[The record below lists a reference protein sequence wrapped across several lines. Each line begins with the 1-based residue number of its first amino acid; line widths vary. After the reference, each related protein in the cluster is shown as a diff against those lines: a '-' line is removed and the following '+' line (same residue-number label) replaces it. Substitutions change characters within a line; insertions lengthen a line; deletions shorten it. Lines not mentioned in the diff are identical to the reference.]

1 MRPRMS
7 KRRAVSPVIATVILI
22 AITLIAAVAIAGFV
36 FGLFSGFTSTP
47 QVTVVQAVLRA
58 ADFSSGRSLDA
69 TCATAPS
76 GSYLL
81 LRNSGTSN
89 VSVIAVTL
97 GGVTADADPA
107 TCTVPAG
114 GQLYIQLSGSLNPPP
129 TPGSQFSGIVS
140 LSNGAQVPFSGTF
153 R

>member
-47 QVTVVQAVLRA
+47 QVTVVQAELRA
-58 ADFSSGRSLDA
+58 TGFRPGQGPL
-69 TCATAPS
+69 TARCYPS
-76 GSYLL
+76 RPDGSYLL

-89 VSVIAVTL
+89 VAAMAVTL

-114 GQLYIQLSGSLNPPP
+114 GQLYIQLYGSLNPPP
-129 TPGSQFSGIVS
+129 RV
-140 LSNGAQVPFSGTF
+140 V
-153 R
+153 